1 MKWGFLLCFNVNFR
15 PAWTL
20 CLRSRLTGR
29 SLLTVDIGGGLS
41 TSYTEAAE
49 PEEFAYAY
57 YRKLLNE
64 AVPELFTGKY
74 RIMTEFGRSLTLK
87 AGKTLTRNGI
97 ICLKIWQ

>member
-1 MKWGFLLCFNVNFR
+1 MDFVS
-15 PAWTL
+15 AVQTA
-20 CLRSRLTGR
+20 TGR

-41 TSYTEAAE
+41 TSYTEAEE
-49 PEEFAYAY
+49 PEEFAYAN